1 MGLQIFNISV
11 SSYLLALI
19 RNKSSHTQTRRA
31 VGDCGYQPID
41 IFRYDSKLKTIYIQG
56 GVNDEIAL
64 VIYSD
69 GNWRFF

>member
-1 MGLQIFNISV
+1 MINCQPQHNIFKPLFFV
-11 SSYLLALI
+11 S
-19 RNKSSHTQTRRA
+19 
-31 VGDCGYQPID
+31 GYQPIN

>member
-1 MGLQIFNISV
+1 MLTTEQSI
-11 SSYLLALI
+11 
-19 RNKSSHTQTRRA
+19 KA
-31 VGDCGYQPID
+31 VILCQWLSNGYQPIN
-41 IFRYDSKLKTIYIQG
+41 IFRYDTKLKTIYIQA

>member
-1 MGLQIFNISV
+1 LPPSAQSI
-11 SSYLLALI
+11 
-19 RNKSSHTQTRRA
+19 QA
-31 VGDCGYQPID
+31 VILCQWLSNGYQPIN

-69 GNWRFF
+69 GSWRFF

>member
-1 MGLQIFNISV
+1 MPTASQSI
-11 SSYLLALI
+11 
-19 RNKSSHTQTRRA
+19 QA
-31 VGDCGYQPID
+31 VILCQWLSNGYQPIN
-41 IFRYDSKLKTIYIQG
+41 IFRYDSKLKMIYIQG